1 MLRTLMEKIRQLAR
15 TGELQRLRKEN
26 AKKESEVKLE
36 IKNTVTNKECSWWVH
51 QKSTIELEERW
62 TETSQTKI

>member
-36 IKNTVTNKECSWWVH
+36 IKNTVTNKECS
-51 QKSTIELEERW
+51 
-62 TETSQTKI
+62 